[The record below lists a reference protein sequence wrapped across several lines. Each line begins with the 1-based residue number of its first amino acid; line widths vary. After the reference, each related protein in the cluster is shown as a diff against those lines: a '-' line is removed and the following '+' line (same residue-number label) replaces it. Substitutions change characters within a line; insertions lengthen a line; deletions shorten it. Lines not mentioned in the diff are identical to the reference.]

1 MSKLSRRAGFIL
13 LLGTVSACGMVT
25 RNESST
31 PEPPAAPAAKAV
43 ADAHGPV
50 LKDFQTRLDH
60 YVKTQRVL
68 MSDGPALKETTNPAE
83 TNLAQETLAAKIR
96 DTRKAAK
103 QGDIFTP
110 QVATMFKT
118 LIRPEFK
125 GAAGR
130 ETKSE
135 IKEEAPTTGE
145 VPLKING
152 GYPQDQPLSTIPPNV
167 LANLPI
173 LPSDVEYR
181 VVGKHLILRD
191 VDANIIVDY
200 VPNAIP

>member
-1 MSKLSRRAGFIL
+1 MSKLSRCAGIIL
-13 LLGTVSACGMVT
+13 LFGVVSACGVVT

-31 PEPPAAPAAKAV
+31 PEPPAAPEARAI

-50 LKDFQTRLDH
+50 LKDFQTRLDQ
-60 YVKTQRVL
+60 YIKTQRVL
-68 MSDGPALKETTNPAE
+68 MQDGPQLKETAEPADI
-83 TNLAQETLAAKIR
+83 NLAQETLAAKIR
-96 DTRKAAK
+96 DARKTAK

-110 QVATMFKT
+110 QVSTMFRSLMK
-118 LIRPEFK
+118 PELK

-130 ETKSE
+130 ETRSE

-145 VPLKING
+145 VPLRING
-152 GYPQDQPLSTIPPNV
+152 GYPQDQPLSTVPPNV
-167 LANLPI
+167 LASLPS

-200 VPNAIP
+200 VPNAIQ

>member
-1 MSKLSRRAGFIL
+1 MSKLSRCAGVMF
-13 LLGTVSACGMVT
+13 LLGAVSACGVAT

-31 PEPPAAPAAKAV
+31 PEPPVAPAAKAIT
-43 ADAHGPV
+43 DAHAPV

-68 MSDGPALKETTNPAE
+68 MQDGPPLKETTEPADI
-83 TNLAQETLAAKIR
+83 NRAQETLAAKIR
-96 DTRKAAK
+96 ETRKTAK

-110 QVATMFKT
+110 QVATMFKS
-118 LIRPEFK
+118 LMYPELK

-130 ETKSE
+130 ETRSE
-135 IKEEAPTTGE
+135 LKDEAPTTAE

-152 GYPQDQPLSTIPPNV
+152 NYPQSQPLSTVPPNV
-167 LANLPI
+167 LATLPV

-200 VPNAIP
+200 VPNAIQ